1 MQLNIC
7 HFAVLVSS
15 SCSTDETVVAD
26 SDLEVETATSNHA
39 NVTVCTEEAIVSK
52 AETSMASDL
61 EVEAATSIHEA
72 ATSIHADV
80 TVCTDEA
87 IKVVSK
93 AETSMAS
100 EEAIKFASKAET
112 VMDHAAIKSKDSCGM
127 SYRDGS
133 CGMTIRIDKVDES
146 ECGNLD
152 ILFSQD
158 LVVRDMKIPSRT
170 NTQSGNSFNNLIP
183 FSKHPYKGSD
193 DGNEDTVELVKAEKK
208 RKQME
213 AVAEDLFNNEKARK
227 RGVAGSLRGLLTH
240 G

>member
-61 EVEAATSIHEA
+61 EVEAATSIH
-72 ATSIHADV
+72 ADV
-80 TVCTDEA
+80 TVCTDKA

-100 EEAIKFASKAET
+100 EEAIKFVSEAET

-158 LVVRDMKIPSRT
+158 LVVRDMKIPSCVSTTT
-170 NTQSGNSFNNLIP
+170 NNGVLNFKKFRKVMT
-183 FSKHPYKGSD
+183 
-193 DGNEDTVELVKAEKK
+193 LVF
-208 RKQME
+208 
-213 AVAEDLFNNEKARK
+213 LF
-227 RGVAGSLRGLLTH
+227 LLLTCN
-240 G
+240 GVSQ